1 MDIQMEAGVDFSEQI
16 NEAVGS
22 CGALI
27 VLIGEDW
34 VTVADAD
41 GKRRIDDPADIHR
54 MEVEAGLDRRVRLI
68 PALVQDARMP
78 RAEDLPEELRPLTQR
93 QAHELSD
100 ERWDYDIGRL
110 TAVLDRVLA
119 GEPRSGLRRITDR
132 LGTRLRRISGRH
144 PLKAGFAAGA
154 LAALVAVGILL
165 AATGYF
171 ASPQLEVTSF
181 QYEPPPAGDSF
192 AERCR
197 VQVAS
202 LYRVTSARFFIDG
215 DRRNFLDEQNASPWD
230 CANDNANG
238 WDTCHGH
245 SPGFPLEPGRHEI
258 TAVITDA
265 DGNTHREHPHGRH
278 RLPARLRLSLKGS
291 SGAAEMRS
299 DVAATRRDAR
309 GCPCAALRRARA
321 HPDRPRRRALLL
333 TLEPELAVHLWP
345 AAIGFAVIGL
355 TGLVEWYVHD
365 ERWLARRGG
374 ALLRGGGLH
383 GRAERR
389 PRERGQRAL
398 AGGRRGGRARPRRAR
413 GPRGPRGGR
422 GGAALAARDRERALA
437 GDPRLRGRRDRALPR
452 HRADLA

>member
-1 MDIQMEAGVDFSEQI
+1 MDIQMEAGVDFSQQI

-34 VTVADAD
+34 VTVADSE

-78 RAEDLPEELRPLTQR
+78 RAEDLPEQLRPLTLR

-119 GEPRSGLRRITDR
+119 GEPRGGVRRITDK
-132 LGTRLRRISGRH
+132 LGTRLRRVSGRH

-181 QYEPPPAGDSF
+181 QYKPPPAGDSF

-215 DRRNFLDEQNASPWD
+215 ERRNFLDEQNASPWD

-265 DGNTHREHPHGRH
+265 DGNTTESTRTVVTACPRD
-278 RLPARLRLSLKGS
+278 
-291 SGAAEMRS
+291 SG
-299 DVAATRRDAR
+299 
-309 GCPCAALRRARA
+309 
-321 HPDRPRRRALLL
+321 
-333 TLEPELAVHLWP
+333 
-345 AAIGFAVIGL
+345 
-355 TGLVEWYVHD
+355 
-365 ERWLARRGG
+365 
-374 ALLRGGGLH
+374 
-383 GRAERR
+383 
-389 PRERGQRAL
+389 
-398 AGGRRGGRARPRRAR
+398 
-413 GPRGPRGGR
+413 
-422 GGAALAARDRERALA
+422 
-437 GDPRLRGRRDRALPR
+437 
-452 HRADLA
+452 